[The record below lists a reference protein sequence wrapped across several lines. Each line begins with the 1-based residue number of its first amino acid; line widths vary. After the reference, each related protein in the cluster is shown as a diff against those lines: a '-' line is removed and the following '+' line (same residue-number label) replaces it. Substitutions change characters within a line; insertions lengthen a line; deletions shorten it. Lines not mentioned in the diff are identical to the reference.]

1 MNIIKTVLTAAV
13 LGALLTTAHAALQFN
28 GTNSYAAMNQSFLG
42 GATVTNFTIEFWVKN
57 KRPAIDQQLGGKTE
71 YWKEWGITFNAGGRV
86 AFMQAWPYTYYDLAP
101 TNGVINANQ
110 WQHVAIVGQG
120 TLGSIYVDGVL
131 IYQANVLRGQIS
143 FNAAVSGGAIAGFT
157 LGFRDNTTLPDDLW
171 FQGDLA
177 DFRIWDIA
185 LSGSQVASV
194 YASTP
199 ATNSSGLRHWIPF
212 NEGTGSTFTDII
224 GGLQGQLFNATWSS
238 PPFCSPHKAT
248 ATASLVNGS
257 VVGATIIDPGCGY
270 TNAPTVLIQSGGG
283 SGATAT
289 AVVSNGVVVAINI
302 TSAGCCYTNAP
313 RIVIGSPPFVP
324 TVSIA
329 FSRVNVIQHVVLGR
343 NYQLESSPNLVNW
356 VPAGSPFTAQ
366 SETVVSE
373 FIINQ
378 TGQYFRIHQVP

>member
-1 MNIIKTVLTAAV
+1 MTYCIIQGGFAGTGNLSTDPLFVNAAS
-13 LGALLTTAHAALQFN
+13 GDFHLQ
-28 GTNSYAAMNQSFLG
+28 TNSPG
-42 GATVTNFTIEFWVKN
+42 V
-57 KRPAIDQQLGGKTE
+57 
-71 YWKEWGITFNAGGRV
+71 NAGDSSIFDADGTRSDMG
-86 AFMQAWPYTYYDLAP
+86 AYGGILTY
-101 TNGVINANQ
+101 
-110 WQHVAIVGQG
+110 
-120 TLGSIYVDGVL
+120 
-131 IYQANVLRGQIS
+131 
-143 FNAAVSGGAIAGFT
+143 
-157 LGFRDNTTLPDDLW
+157 
-171 FQGDLA
+171 
-177 DFRIWDIA
+177 
-185 LSGSQVASV
+185 
-194 YASTP
+194 
-199 ATNSSGLRHWIPF
+199 
-212 NEGTGSTFTDII
+212 
-224 GGLQGQLFNATWSS
+224 
-238 PPFCSPHKAT
+238 CSPHKAT

-302 TSAGCCYTNAP
+302 NSGGCCYTNVP